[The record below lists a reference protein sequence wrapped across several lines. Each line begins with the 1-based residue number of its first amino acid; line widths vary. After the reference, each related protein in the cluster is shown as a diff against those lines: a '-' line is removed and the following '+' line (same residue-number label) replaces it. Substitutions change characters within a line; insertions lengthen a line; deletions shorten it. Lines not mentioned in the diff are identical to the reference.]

1 MSGIPRRYVIAL
13 SFGAM
18 TLLPSNDVKTQKV
31 RVWIYNPAKRK
42 DYNKC
47 AYGWILRTALS
58 LRSE

>member
-13 SFGAM
+13 SLVAM
-18 TLLPSNDVKTQKV
+18 QLLLSNDVKTQKV

-47 AYGWILRTALS
+47 AYG
-58 LRSE
+58 